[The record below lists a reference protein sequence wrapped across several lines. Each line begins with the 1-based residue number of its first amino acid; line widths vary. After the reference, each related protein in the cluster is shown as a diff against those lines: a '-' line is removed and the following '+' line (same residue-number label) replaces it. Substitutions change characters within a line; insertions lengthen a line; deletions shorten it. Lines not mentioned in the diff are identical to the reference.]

1 MLTFIKMKREA
12 NEMKK
17 YVKLMALVLALATMV
32 GLMAACSGGDKK
44 DVIVLGT
51 SADYPP
57 FESMALNS
65 DLESKYDEI
74 VVANGKEPNSYYGI
88 DIAMAKAIAKKM
100 GKELQIV
107 NMSFDNLITA
117 LGKGEIDFVIA
128 AMEKDGE
135 RENGATPSDPYY
147 TDLPAMIVVK
157 KENLSK
163 YNTMADFSG
172 KTVGAQ
178 SGTTKLDVVTDVM
191 TGAQSKALASVTD
204 LINEVIYDK
213 VDAVVLDGAVAK
225 KYAAANDKL
234 AIVEAVSLGDAAA
247 PFHVWVQKDDPKGLL
262 TDINAAIKEAVDSNK
277 IGTWYELADEL
288 GDKSLF

>member
-1 MLTFIKMKREA
+1 
-12 NEMKK
+12 MKK
-17 YVKLMALVLALATMV
+17 TMKLMALVLALATLFA
-32 GLMAACSGGDKK
+32 LMAGCSGGEKK

-65 DLESKYDEI
+65 DLEAKYDEI

-135 RENGATPSDPYY
+135 REKGATPSDPYY

-163 YNTMADFSG
+163 YTTMADFSG

-247 PFHVWVQKDDPKGLL
+247 PFHVWVQKDDPKSLL
-262 TDINAAIKEAVDSNK
+262 GDINAAIKDVVDGGK

>member
-1 MLTFIKMKREA
+1 
-12 NEMKK
+12 MKK
-17 YVKLMALVLALATMV
+17 TMKLMALVLALATLFA
-32 GLMAACSGGDKK
+32 LMAGCSGGEKK

-65 DLESKYDEI
+65 DLEGKYDEI

-88 DIAMAKAIAKKM
+88 DIAMAKAVAKKM

-135 RENGATPSDPYY
+135 REKGATPSDPYY

-163 YNTMADFSG
+163 YTTMADFSG

-247 PFHVWVQKDDPKGLL
+247 PFHVWVQKDDPKSLL
-262 TDINAAIKEAVDSNK
+262 GDINAAIKDVVDGGK

>member
-1 MLTFIKMKREA
+1 M
-12 NEMKK
+12 
-17 YVKLMALVLALATMV
+17 
-32 GLMAACSGGDKK
+32 
-44 DVIVLGT
+44 
-51 SADYPP
+51 
-57 FESMALNS
+57 
-65 DLESKYDEI
+65 
-74 VVANGKEPNSYYGI
+74 ANGKEPNSYYGI
-88 DIAMAKAIAKKM
+88 DIAMAKAIAKQM

-135 RENGATPSDPYY
+135 REKGATPSDPYY

-163 YNTMADFSG
+163 YTTMADFSG

-247 PFHVWVQKDDPKGLL
+247 PFHVWVQKDDPKSLL
-262 TDINAAIKEAVDSNK
+262 GDINAAIKDVVDGGK

>member
-1 MLTFIKMKREA
+1 
-12 NEMKK
+12 MKK
-17 YVKLMALVLALATMV
+17 TMKLMALVLALATLFA
-32 GLMAACSGGDKK
+32 LMAGCSGGEKK

-65 DLESKYDEI
+65 DLDAKYDEI

-135 RENGATPSDPYY
+135 REKGATPSDPYY

-163 YNTMADFSG
+163 YTTMADFSG

-247 PFHVWVQKDDPKGLL
+247 PFHVWVQKDDPKSLL
-262 TDINAAIKEAVDSNK
+262 GDINAAIKDAVDGGK
-277 IGTWYELADEL
+277 IGTWYEL

>member
-1 MLTFIKMKREA
+1 
-12 NEMKK
+12 MKK
-17 YVKLMALVLALATMV
+17 YVKLLALVLAMATV
-32 GLMAACSGGDKK
+32 CSLMAACSGEK
-44 DVIVLGT
+44 DDNVIVLGT

-65 DLESKYDEI
+65 DLSDKYADI
-74 VVANGKEPNSYYGI
+74 VEKNPGSNDSYYGI
-88 DIAMAKAIAKKM
+88 DIAMAKAIANKM
-100 GKELQIV
+100 GKTLKIV

-163 YNTMADFSG
+163 YTSMADFSG

-178 SGTTKLDVVTDVM
+178 SGTTKLDIVTDVM
-191 TGAQSKALASVTD
+191 TGAQSKALTSVTD

-234 AIVEAVSLGDAAA
+234 AIVEAVSLGDSAA
-247 PFHVWVQKDDPKGLL
+247 PFHVWVQRDDPKGLL
-262 TDINAAIKEAVDSNK
+262 SDINAAIAEVVAGNK

>member
-157 KENLSK
+157 KENLNK
-163 YNTMADFSG
+163 YTTMADFSG

-234 AIVEAVSLGDAAA
+234 AIVEAVSLGEAA
-247 PFHVWVQKDDPKGLL
+247 PFHVWVQKNDPKNLL
-262 TDINAAIKEAVDSNK
+262 GDINAAIKDALDANK
-277 IGTWYELADEL
+277 VETWSDLANEL

>member
-1 MLTFIKMKREA
+1 
-12 NEMKK
+12 MKK
-17 YVKLMALVLALATMV
+17 YVKLMALVLAMATV
-32 GLMAACSGGDKK
+32 CSLMAACSGEK
-44 DVIVLGT
+44 DDNVIVLGT

-65 DLESKYDEI
+65 DLSDKYADI
-74 VVANGKEPNSYYGI
+74 VEKNPGSNDSYYGI
-88 DIAMAKAIAKKM
+88 DIAMAKAIASKM
-100 GKELQIV
+100 GKTLKIV

-163 YNTMADFSG
+163 YTSMADFSG

-178 SGTTKLDVVTDVM
+178 SGTTKLDIVTDVM
-191 TGAQSKALASVTD
+191 TGAQSKALTSVTD

-234 AIVEAVSLGDAAA
+234 AIVEAVSLGDSAA

-262 TDINAAIKEAVDSNK
+262 TDINAAIKEAVDGNK

-288 GDKSLF
+288 ADELGDKSLF

>member
-1 MLTFIKMKREA
+1 
-12 NEMKK
+12 MKK
-17 YVKLMALVLALATMV
+17 TMKLMALVLALATLFA
-32 GLMAACSGGDKK
+32 LMAGCSGGEKK

-65 DLESKYDEI
+65 DLEGKYDEI

-135 RENGATPSDPYY
+135 RETGATPSDPYY

-163 YNTMADFSG
+163 YTTMADFSG

-178 SGTTKLDVVTDVM
+178 SGTTKLDIVTDVM

-247 PFHVWVQKDDPKGLL
+247 PFHVWVQKDDPKSLL
-262 TDINAAIKEAVDSNK
+262 GDINAAIKDAVDGGK

>member
-1 MLTFIKMKREA
+1 
-12 NEMKK
+12 MKK
-17 YVKLMALVLALATMV
+17 YVKLMALVLALATMFA
-32 GLMAACSGGDKK
+32 LMAGCSGGDE
-44 DVIVLGT
+44 DNTIVLGT

-57 FESMALNS
+57 FEGMALNS
-65 DLESKYDEI
+65 DLGAKYDEI
-74 VVANGKEPNSYYGI
+74 VVKNSDADSYYGI

-100 GKELQIV
+100 GKELKIV
-107 NMSFDNLITA
+107 NMNFDNLITA

-163 YNTMADFSG
+163 YTSMADFSG

-178 SGTTKLDVVTDVM
+178 SGTTKLDVVADKM
-191 TGAQSKALASVTD
+191 TGAQSKALTSVND

-225 KYAAANDKL
+225 KYAASNDKL

-247 PFHVWVQKDDPKGLL
+247 PFHVWVQKDDPKGLMN
-262 TDINAAIKEAVDSNK
+262 DINAAIKEVVDGNK
-277 IGTWYELADEL
+277 VGTWYELADEL
-288 GDKSLF
+288 GE

>member
-1 MLTFIKMKREA
+1 
-12 NEMKK
+12 MKK
-17 YVKLMALVLALATMV
+17 YVKLMALVLAMATV
-32 GLMAACSGGDKK
+32 CSLMAACSSDKN
-44 DVIVLGT
+44 DNVIVLGT

-65 DLESKYDEI
+65 DLTDKYADI
-74 VVANGKEPNSYYGI
+74 VEKNPGSNDSYYGI

-100 GKELQIV
+100 GKTLKIV

-163 YNTMADFSG
+163 YTTMADFSG

-178 SGTTKLDVVTDVM
+178 SGTTKLDIVTDVM
-191 TGAQSKALASVTD
+191 TGAQSKALTSVTD

-234 AIVEAVSLGDAAA
+234 AIVEAVSLGDSAA

-262 TDINAAIKEAVDSNK
+262 TDINAAIKEAVDGNK

>member
-1 MLTFIKMKREA
+1 
-12 NEMKK
+12 MKK
-17 YVKLMALVLALATMV
+17 TMKLMALVLALATLFA
-32 GLMAACSGGDKK
+32 LMAGCSGGEKK

-65 DLESKYDEI
+65 DLDAKYDEI

-135 RENGATPSDPYY
+135 REKGATPSDPYY

-163 YNTMADFSG
+163 YTTMADFSG

-178 SGTTKLDVVTDVM
+178 SGTTKLDIVTDVM

-247 PFHVWVQKDDPKGLL
+247 PFHVWVQKDDPKSLL
-262 TDINAAIKEAVDSNK
+262 GDINAAIKDVVDGGK

>member
-1 MLTFIKMKREA
+1 
-12 NEMKK
+12 MKK
-17 YVKLMALVLALATMV
+17 TMKLMALVLALATLFA
-32 GLMAACSGGDKK
+32 LMAGCSGGEKK

-65 DLESKYDEI
+65 DLEGKYDEI

-88 DIAMAKAIAKKM
+88 DIAMAKAVAKKM

-135 RENGATPSDPYY
+135 REKGATPSDPYY

-163 YNTMADFSG
+163 YTTMADFSG

-178 SGTTKLDVVTDVM
+178 SGTTKLDIVTDVM

-247 PFHVWVQKDDPKGLL
+247 PFHVWVQKDDPKSLL
-262 TDINAAIKEAVDSNK
+262 GDINAAIKDVVDGGK

>member
-1 MLTFIKMKREA
+1 
-12 NEMKK
+12 MKK
-17 YVKLMALVLALATMV
+17 TMKLMALVLALATLFA
-32 GLMAACSGGDKK
+32 LMAGCSGGEKK

-65 DLESKYDEI
+65 DLDAKYDEI

-135 RENGATPSDPYY
+135 RETGATPSDPYY

-163 YNTMADFSG
+163 YTTMADFSG

-178 SGTTKLDVVTDVM
+178 SGTTKLDIVTDVM

-247 PFHVWVQKDDPKGLL
+247 PFHVWVQKDDPKSLL
-262 TDINAAIKEAVDSNK
+262 GDINAAIKDAVDGGK

>member
-1 MLTFIKMKREA
+1 
-12 NEMKK
+12 MKK
-17 YVKLMALVLALATMV
+17 YVKLMALVLAMATV
-32 GLMAACSGGDKK
+32 CSLMAACSGEK
-44 DVIVLGT
+44 DDNVIVLGT

-65 DLESKYDEI
+65 DLSDKYADI
-74 VVANGKEPNSYYGI
+74 VEKNPGSNDSYYGI
-88 DIAMAKAIAKKM
+88 DIAMAKAIASKM
-100 GKELQIV
+100 GKTLKIV

-163 YNTMADFSG
+163 YTSMADFSG

-178 SGTTKLDVVTDVM
+178 SGTTKLDIVTDVM
-191 TGAQSKALASVTD
+191 TGAQSKALTSVTD

-234 AIVEAVSLGDAAA
+234 AIVEAVSLGDSAA

-262 TDINAAIKEAVDSNK
+262 TDINAAIKEAVDGNK

>member
-1 MLTFIKMKREA
+1 
-12 NEMKK
+12 MKK
-17 YVKLMALVLALATMV
+17 TMKLMALVLALATLFA
-32 GLMAACSGGDKK
+32 LMAGCSGGEKK

-65 DLESKYDEI
+65 DLEGKYDEI

-88 DIAMAKAIAKKM
+88 DIAMAKAVAKKM

-135 RENGATPSDPYY
+135 REKGATPSDPYY

-247 PFHVWVQKDDPKGLL
+247 PFHVWVQKDDPKSLL
-262 TDINAAIKEAVDSNK
+262 GDINAAIKDAVDGGK

>member
-1 MLTFIKMKREA
+1 
-12 NEMKK
+12 MKK
-17 YVKLMALVLALATMV
+17 TMKLMALVLALATLFA
-32 GLMAACSGGDKK
+32 LMAGCSGGEKK

-65 DLESKYDEI
+65 DLDAKYDEI

-135 RENGATPSDPYY
+135 REKGATPSDPYY

-163 YNTMADFSG
+163 YTTMADFSG

-247 PFHVWVQKDDPKGLL
+247 PFHVWVQKDDPKSLL
-262 TDINAAIKEAVDSNK
+262 GDINAAIKDVVDGGK

>member
-1 MLTFIKMKREA
+1 
-12 NEMKK
+12 MKK
-17 YVKLMALVLALATMV
+17 YVKLMALVLALATMFA
-32 GLMAACSGGDKK
+32 LMAGCTGGGEKK
-44 DVIVLGT
+44 DNVIVLGT

-65 DLESKYDEI
+65 DLSDKYAEI
-74 VVANGKEPNSYYGI
+74 VQENPGSNDSYYGI

-100 GKELQIV
+100 GKELKVV

-135 RENGATPSDPYY
+135 REKGATPSDPYY

-163 YNTMADFSG
+163 YTTMADFSG

-234 AIVEAVSLGDAAA
+234 AIVEAVSLGDSAA
-247 PFHVWVQKDDPKGLL
+247 PFQVWVQKDDPKGLL
-262 TDINAAIKEAVDSNK
+262 SDINAAIKEAVDGNK

>member
-1 MLTFIKMKREA
+1 
-12 NEMKK
+12 MKK
-17 YVKLMALVLALATMV
+17 YVKLLALVLAMATV
-32 GLMAACSGGDKK
+32 CSLMAACSGGSGKK
-44 DVIVLGT
+44 DNVIVLGT

-65 DLESKYDEI
+65 DLSDKYADI
-74 VVANGKEPNSYYGI
+74 VEKNPGSNDSYYGI
-88 DIAMAKAIAKKM
+88 DIAMAKAVAKKM
-100 GKELQIV
+100 GKELKIV

-163 YNTMADFSG
+163 YTSMADFSG

-178 SGTTKLDVVTDVM
+178 SGTTKLDIVTDVM

-234 AIVEAVSLGDAAA
+234 AIVEAVSLGDSAA

-262 TDINAAIKEAVDSNK
+262 TDINAAIKEAIDGNK

>member
-1 MLTFIKMKREA
+1 
-12 NEMKK
+12 MKK
-17 YVKLMALVLALATMV
+17 YVKLMALVLALATMFA
-32 GLMAACSGGDKK
+32 LMAGCTGGDEK

-57 FESMALNS
+57 FEGMALNS
-65 DLESKYDEI
+65 DLNAKYDEI
-74 VVANGKEPNSYYGI
+74 VVKNSDADSYYGI

-100 GKELQIV
+100 GKELKIV
-107 NMSFDNLITA
+107 NMNFDNLITA

-163 YNTMADFSG
+163 YTTMADFSG

-178 SGTTKLDVVTDVM
+178 SGTTKLDVVTEKM
-191 TGAQSKALASVTD
+191 TGAKSKALTSVND

-225 KYAAANDKL
+225 KYAASNDKL

-247 PFHVWVQKDDPKGLL
+247 PFHVWVQKDDPKGLMN
-262 TDINAAIKEAVDSNK
+262 DINAAIKEVVDGNK
-277 IGTWYELADEL
+277 VGTWYELADEL
-288 GDKSLF
+288 GE

>member
-1 MLTFIKMKREA
+1 
-12 NEMKK
+12 MKK
-17 YVKLMALVLALATMV
+17 TMKLMALVLALATLFA
-32 GLMAACSGGDKK
+32 LMAGCSGGEKK

-65 DLESKYDEI
+65 DLEGKYDEI

-88 DIAMAKAIAKKM
+88 DIAMAKAVAKKM

-135 RENGATPSDPYY
+135 REKGATPSDPYY

-163 YNTMADFSG
+163 YTTMADFSG

-234 AIVEAVSLGDAAA
+234 AIVEAVSLGDVAA
-247 PFHVWVQKDDPKGLL
+247 PFHVWVQKDDPKSLL
-262 TDINAAIKEAVDSNK
+262 GDINAAIKDAVDGGK

>member
-1 MLTFIKMKREA
+1 
-12 NEMKK
+12 MKK
-17 YVKLMALVLALATMV
+17 YVKLLALVLTIATMFS
-32 GLMAACSGGDKK
+32 LMAACSGGDEN
-44 DVIVLGT
+44 DENVIVLGT

-57 FESMALNS
+57 FENMVLNS
-65 DLESKYDEI
+65 DLSDKYDEI
-74 VVANGKEPNSYYGI
+74 VVKNSDTDSYYGI

-100 GKELQIV
+100 GKELKIV
-107 NMSFDNLITA
+107 NMNFDNLITG

-135 RENGATPSDPYY
+135 RENSATPSDPYY

-157 KENLSK
+157 KDNLSK
-163 YNTMADFSG
+163 YTTMADFAD

-178 SGTTKLDVVTDVM
+178 SGTTKLDVIADKM
-191 TGAQSKALASVTD
+191 TGAKSKALTSVTD
-204 LINEVIYDK
+204 LINELVYDK

-225 KYAAANDKL
+225 KYAASNDKL

-247 PFHVWVQKDDPKGLL
+247 PFHVWVKKDDPKGLMD
-262 TDINAAIKEAVDSNK
+262 DINAAIKEAVDGNK

-288 GDKSLF
+288 SD

>member
-1 MLTFIKMKREA
+1 
-12 NEMKK
+12 MKK
-17 YVKLMALVLALATMV
+17 TMKLMALVLALATLFA
-32 GLMAACSGGDKK
+32 LMAGCSGGEKK

-65 DLESKYDEI
+65 DLEGKYDEI

-135 RENGATPSDPYY
+135 REKGATPSDPYY

-163 YNTMADFSG
+163 YTTMADFSG

-247 PFHVWVQKDDPKGLL
+247 PFHVWVQKDDPKSLL
-262 TDINAAIKEAVDSNK
+262 GDINAAIKDVVDGGK

>member
-1 MLTFIKMKREA
+1 
-12 NEMKK
+12 MKK
-17 YVKLMALVLALATMV
+17 YVKLLALVLAMATMFS
-32 GLMAACSGGDKK
+32 LMAACSGGED
-44 DVIVLGT
+44 DNTIVLGT

-57 FESMALNS
+57 FEGMALNS
-65 DLESKYDEI
+65 DLDAKYDEI
-74 VVANGKEPNSYYGI
+74 VVKNSDADSYYGI

-100 GKELQIV
+100 GKELKIV
-107 NMSFDNLITA
+107 NMNFDNLITA

-163 YNTMADFSG
+163 YTTMADFSG

-178 SGTTKLDVVTDVM
+178 SGTTKLDVVTDMM
-191 TGAQSKALASVTD
+191 TGAQSKALTSVND

-247 PFHVWVQKDDPKGLL
+247 PFHVWVQKDDPKGLMN
-262 TDINAAIKEAVDSNK
+262 DINAAIKEVVDGNK
-277 IGTWYELADEL
+277 VGTWYELADEL
-288 GDKSLF
+288 GE

>member
-1 MLTFIKMKREA
+1 
-12 NEMKK
+12 MKK

-44 DVIVLGT
+44 GVIVLGT

-135 RENGATPSDPYY
+135 REKGATPSDPYY

-163 YNTMADFSG
+163 YTTMADFSG

-247 PFHVWVQKDDPKGLL
+247 PFHVWVQKDDPKSLL
-262 TDINAAIKEAVDSNK
+262 GDINAAIKDVVDGGK

>member
-1 MLTFIKMKREA
+1 
-12 NEMKK
+12 MKK
-17 YVKLMALVLALATMV
+17 TMKLMALVLALATLFA
-32 GLMAACSGGDKK
+32 LMAGCSGGEKK

-65 DLESKYDEI
+65 DLDAKYDEI

-88 DIAMAKAIAKKM
+88 DIAMAKAIAKQM

-135 RENGATPSDPYY
+135 RENGATPSDAYY

-163 YNTMADFSG
+163 YTTMADFSG

-247 PFHVWVQKDDPKGLL
+247 PFHVWVQKDDPKSLL
-262 TDINAAIKEAVDSNK
+262 GDINAAIKDVVDGGK

>member
-1 MLTFIKMKREA
+1 
-12 NEMKK
+12 MKK
-17 YVKLMALVLALATMV
+17 FVKLMALVLVMATMFS
-32 GLMAACSGGDKK
+32 LMAACSGGDDKN
-44 DVIVLGT
+44 VIVLGT

-65 DLESKYDEI
+65 DLSDKYDDI
-74 VVANGKEPNSYYGI
+74 VVKNSGADSYYGI

-100 GKELQIV
+100 GKELKIV

-128 AMEKDGE
+128 AMEYKDD
-135 RENGATPSDPYY
+135 RASGASYSDPYY
-147 TDLPAMIVVK
+147 TDLPPMIVVK
-157 KENLSK
+157 KENVSK
-163 YNTMADFSG
+163 YASVSDFSG

-178 SGTTKLDVVTDVM
+178 SGTTKLDIVTDVM

-213 VDAVVLDGAVAK
+213 VDAVVLDGAVAM

-234 AIVEAVSLGDAAA
+234 AVVSAVSLGDAAE
-247 PFHVWVQKDDPKGLL
+247 PYRVWVKKDDPKGLL
-262 TDINAAIKEAVDSNK
+262 NDINAAIKEAVDGNK

>member
-1 MLTFIKMKREA
+1 
-12 NEMKK
+12 MKK
-17 YVKLMALVLALATMV
+17 FVKLMALVLVMATMFS
-32 GLMAACSGGDKK
+32 LMAACSGGDDKN
-44 DVIVLGT
+44 VIVLGT

-57 FESMALNS
+57 FEGMALNS
-65 DLESKYDEI
+65 DLNAKYDEI
-74 VVANGKEPNSYYGI
+74 VVKNSDADSYYGI

-100 GKELQIV
+100 GKELKIV
-107 NMSFDNLITA
+107 NMNFDNLITA

-163 YNTMADFSG
+163 YTTMADFSG

-178 SGTTKLDVVTDVM
+178 SGTTKLDVVTEKM
-191 TGAQSKALASVTD
+191 TGAKSKALTSVND

-225 KYAAANDKL
+225 KYAASNDKL

-247 PFHVWVQKDDPKGLL
+247 PFHVWVQKDDPKGLMN
-262 TDINAAIKEAVDSNK
+262 DINAAIKEVVDGNK
-277 IGTWYELADEL
+277 VGTWYELADEL
-288 GDKSLF
+288 GE

>member
-1 MLTFIKMKREA
+1 
-12 NEMKK
+12 MKK
-17 YVKLMALVLALATMV
+17 TMKLMALVLALATLFA
-32 GLMAACSGGDKK
+32 LMAGCSGGEKK

-65 DLESKYDEI
+65 DLEAKYDEI

-88 DIAMAKAIAKKM
+88 DIAMAKAVAKKM

-135 RENGATPSDPYY
+135 REKGATPSDPYY

-163 YNTMADFSG
+163 YTTMADFSG

-247 PFHVWVQKDDPKGLL
+247 PFHVWVQKDDPKSLL
-262 TDINAAIKEAVDSNK
+262 GDINAAIKDVVDGGK

>member
-1 MLTFIKMKREA
+1 
-12 NEMKK
+12 MKK
-17 YVKLMALVLALATMV
+17 FVKLMALVLVMATMFS
-32 GLMAACSGGDKK
+32 LMAACSGDDDKN
-44 DVIVLGT
+44 VIVLGT

-57 FESMALNS
+57 FEGMALNS
-65 DLESKYDEI
+65 DLNAKYDEI
-74 VVANGKEPNSYYGI
+74 VVKNSDADSYYGI

-100 GKELQIV
+100 GKELKIV
-107 NMSFDNLITA
+107 NMNFDNLITA

-163 YNTMADFSG
+163 YTTMADFSG

-178 SGTTKLDVVTDVM
+178 SGTTKLDVVTEKM
-191 TGAQSKALASVTD
+191 TGAKSKALTSVND

-225 KYAAANDKL
+225 KYAASNDKL

-247 PFHVWVQKDDPKGLL
+247 PFHVWVQKDDPKGLMN
-262 TDINAAIKEAVDSNK
+262 DINAAIKEVVDGNK
-277 IGTWYELADEL
+277 VGTWYELADEL
-288 GDKSLF
+288 GE